1 MFSADLI
8 TINNNTMKDFEEE
21 RKLIT
26 EIEAVFDLNK
36 NEVDTLKTIKDI
48 IEGRLEALN
57 IASVDSRRELL
68 PLCDRPDYK
77 QGWADC
83 LDVNDLDTAGNK
95 RQ

>member
-1 MFSADLI
+1 M
-8 TINNNTMKDFEEE
+8 TKE
-21 RKLIT
+21 K
-26 EIEAVFDLNK
+26 
-36 NEVDTLKTIKDI
+36 I
-48 IEGRLEALN
+48 IELYINDLESKVSASPARDSRIQMLKEELTEALN
-57 IASVDSRRELL
+57 IASVDSQRELL

>member
-26 EIEAVFDLNK
+26 EIEGVFDLNK

-48 IEGRLEALN
+48 IERRLEALN

-68 PLCDRPDYK
+68 VCDNPHCIDGNVEVIYGEPLRCSKCD
-77 QGWADC
+77 QA
-83 LDVNDLDTAGNK
+83 N
-95 RQ
+95 